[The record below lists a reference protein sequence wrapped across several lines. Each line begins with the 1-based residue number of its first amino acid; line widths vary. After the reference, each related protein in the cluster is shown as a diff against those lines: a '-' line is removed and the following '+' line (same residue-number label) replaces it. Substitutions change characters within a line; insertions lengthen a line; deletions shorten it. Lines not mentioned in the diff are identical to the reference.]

1 MAGSL
6 GTPRDLVAGSLG
18 RTQALDIGNDPDP
31 ETNDTRANN
40 KPEDESNGV
49 AEKQSLTNNSNSN
62 DPDPEI
68 NVSTVNNNPEDESNI
83 VTEKPVESTANEIK
97 TERNNC
103 KRKGPGLAKC

>member
-1 MAGSL
+1 MAFESAWHSGRL
-6 GTPRDLVAGSLG
+6 TGAPVAADTAADDL
-18 RTQALDIGNDPDP
+18 
-31 ETNDTRANN
+31 
-40 KPEDESNGV
+40 
-49 AEKQSLTNNSNSN
+49 NSN

-97 TERNNC
+97 TERNNS

>member
-1 MAGSL
+1 MAFESAWHSGRL
-6 GTPRDLVAGSLG
+6 TGAPVAADTAADDL
-18 RTQALDIGNDPDP
+18 
-31 ETNDTRANN
+31 
-40 KPEDESNGV
+40 
-49 AEKQSLTNNSNSN
+49 NSN

-83 VTEKPVESTANEIK
+83 VTEKPVLTNKPVESTANEIK